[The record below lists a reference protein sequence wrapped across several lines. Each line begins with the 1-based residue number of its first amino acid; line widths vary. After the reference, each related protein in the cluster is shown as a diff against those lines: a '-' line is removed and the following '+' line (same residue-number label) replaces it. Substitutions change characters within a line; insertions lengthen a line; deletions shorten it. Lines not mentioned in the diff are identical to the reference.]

1 MSDDHA
7 DFAAIFRF
15 ISVSVGLVGGL
26 LIGTVIWLV
35 GWSWLA
41 LPLCAAAGA
50 AIGRVLP
57 VGYPNGAVGRTL
69 LRVLRTGRSLNPAV
83 KLSICALLVGLVSAL
98 DAGLDT
104 AAIPAAFCLFVL
116 PVIVSAAM
124 FGARAGLATVVLTLL
139 AVTYFAIPPK
149 YSFSVGTFW
158 DFVCLGAF
166 ALVALISLAILTI
179 QSSFAEIDDDRPF
192 SHSDGSASPQ
202 PIRLGT

>member
-15 ISVSVGLVGGL
+15 ISVSVGLLGGL
-26 LIGTVIWLV
+26 LIGTVICLV

-50 AIGRVLP
+50 AIGRVFP
-57 VGYPNGAVGRTL
+57 VGYPNGPIGGAL
-69 LRVLRTGRSLNPAV
+69 LRALRAGRSLNPAV
-83 KLSICALLVGLVSAL
+83 KLSVSAMLVGLASVL

-104 AAIPAAFCLFVL
+104 AAIPTAFCLFVL

-139 AVTYFAIPPK
+139 AVTYFAIPPR
-149 YSFSVGTFW
+149 YSFFVATLW

-166 ALVALISLAILTI
+166 AVVALISLAILTI
-179 QSSFAEIDDDRPF
+179 QSSFAEIDDERPF
-192 SHSDGSASPQ
+192 SHG
-202 PIRLGT
+202 

>member
-50 AIGRVLP
+50 AIGRILP
-57 VGYPNGAVGRTL
+57 VGYPNGPVGRTL
-69 LRVLRTGRSLNPAV
+69 LRALRTGRSLNPAV
-83 KLSICALLVGLVSAL
+83 KLSISALLVGVVSAA
-98 DAGLDT
+98 DDGLDT
-104 AAIPAAFCLFVL
+104 AAIPAAFCLFVP

-139 AVTYFAIPPK
+139 AVTYLAIPPR
-149 YSFSVGTFW
+149 YSFFVGTLW
-158 DFVCLGAF
+158 DLVCLGAF
-166 ALVALISLAILTI
+166 AIVALIGLAILTI

-192 SHSDGSASPQ
+192 SHG
-202 PIRLGT
+202 